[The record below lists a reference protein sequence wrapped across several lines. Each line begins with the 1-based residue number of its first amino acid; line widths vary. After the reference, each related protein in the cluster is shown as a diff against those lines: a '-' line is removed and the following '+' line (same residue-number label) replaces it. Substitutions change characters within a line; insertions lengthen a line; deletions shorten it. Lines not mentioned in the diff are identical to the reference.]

1 MAGRPWP
8 PRSTAGPFT
17 VRAGISRRKL
27 AKSWG
32 SSTHPS
38 GGGNPTIHARGK
50 AVALAW
56 LDLLDELADELEQDG
71 PRAQQ

>member
-8 PRSTAGPFT
+8 PQHGGA
-17 VRAGISRRKL
+17 L
-27 AKSWG
+27 HG
-32 SSTHPS
+32 SSRDQSAEAGQELGVEHPS
-38 GGGNPTIHARGK
+38 IWRWEPTIHARGN